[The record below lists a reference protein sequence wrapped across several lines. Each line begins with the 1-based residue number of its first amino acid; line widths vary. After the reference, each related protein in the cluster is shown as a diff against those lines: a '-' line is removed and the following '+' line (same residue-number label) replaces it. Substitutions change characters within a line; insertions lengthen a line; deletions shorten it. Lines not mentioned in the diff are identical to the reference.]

1 LLPLDRSNVDTVR
14 TFFDRVMNGGEASAL
29 AGLVRDDV
37 LLPQSEPGIESLRAQ
52 LMTMRAT
59 FASPEYRV
67 METIAEGDRVV
78 ARFSANATHAG
89 RYMGLPATGR
99 KLKIWGVMLFRFDAG
114 GAVAEFW
121 SLIDAQGILAQLR
134 ER

>member
-1 LLPLDRSNVDTVR
+1 VDTVR
-14 TFFDRVMNGGEASAL
+14 AFFDRVMNGGETTSAL

-37 LLPQSEPGIESLRAQ
+37 LLPQSEPGIQSLRAQ
-52 LMTMRAT
+52 LTAMRVT

-89 RYMGLPATGR
+89 RYMGVPATGR
-99 KLKIWGVMLFRFDAG
+99 KLKIWGVMLFKFDAG

-121 SLIDAQGILAQLR
+121 SLMDAQGILAQLR